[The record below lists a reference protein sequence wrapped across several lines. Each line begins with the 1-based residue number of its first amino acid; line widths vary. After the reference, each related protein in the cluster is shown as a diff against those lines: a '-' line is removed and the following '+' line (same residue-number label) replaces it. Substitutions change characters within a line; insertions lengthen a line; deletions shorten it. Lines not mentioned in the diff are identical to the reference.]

1 MGSYLFI
8 HRARS
13 VKKKKRFVLLFNW
26 IPVESSVPWKAG
38 LLTSVVLQALEK
50 AHSDGQR
57 RRWVRAPPLQTACSG
72 LRGLRVPSTRAAAR
86 KEPTPPERPLGAQPR
101 RSPPPF

>member
-8 HRARS
+8 QRARS

-50 AHSDGQR
+50 E
-57 RRWVRAPPLQTACSG
+57 PACH
-72 LRGLRVPSTRAAAR
+72 AR
-86 KEPTPPERPLGAQPR
+86 DPGSIPG
-101 RSPPPF
+101 